1 MCHLHRRLQT
11 TSIVTKNKSCKK
23 TNPLTLPNET
33 RHRSVLTG
41 QRRSMPKNFEP
52 VRPQLCYIET
62 KGFFFFHVYIKV
74 SIIHHIL
81 RYWRSQAFKLKTFGL
96 PTLHA
101 SLNQRSFS
109 REQRQGRRAT
119 RTSRR
124 STGSTLETSRY
135 LPFSTC
141 ILKNFDVHT
150 IN

>member
-1 MCHLHRRLQT
+1 MCHHHRRLQT
-11 TSIVTKNKSCKK
+11 TSIVTENKSCKK

-62 KGFFFFHVYIKV
+62 KAFLFSCIPKSFR
-74 SIIHHIL
+74 IHHIL
-81 RYWRSQAFKLKTFGL
+81 RYSRSQAFTLKTFGL

-109 REQRQGRRAT
+109 REQRQGRRQRERHEEAQGAP
-119 RTSRR
+119 SK
-124 STGSTLETSRY
+124 LLDIY
-135 LPFSTC
+135 LFQ
-141 ILKNFDVHT
+141 LVF
-150 IN
+150 